1 MLGNIS
7 HSSIHILR
15 RRPAECQPLAM
26 LVAVPFKEQLHYSTI
41 FSTVKSRVLK
51 FTNHPMNV
59 HDWVTDNPPEQFF
72 NGLIGFTHQAG
83 RL

>member
-26 LVAVPFKEQLHYSTI
+26 LVAVPFKEQLHYNTN
-41 FSTVKSRVLK
+41 FSTVKVRVLK

-59 HDWVTDNPPEQFF
+59 HDWVTDNPPGPFF
-72 NGLIGFTHQAG
+72 NEIIDFTRQTCK
-83 RL
+83 L